1 MQAQGLGGTR
11 RAIQRE
17 PFRYD
22 FCAPYPRGRRAPHGR
37 TAAHSAIGRRFG
49 RYLAGAG
56 GTTDIPRRNYQTEP
70 LWTFWEWL
78 RAPQPLCL
86 HFSSLEATLIL
97 DMSVWS
103 LGL

>member
-49 RYLAGAG
+49 RYPAG
-56 GTTDIPRRNYQTEP
+56 GGRYHGHTAQKSSDGTP
-70 LWTFWEWL
+70 LDFL
-78 RAPQPLCL
+78 GMAPCPPAPVLAL
-86 HFSSLEATLIL
+86 
-97 DMSVWS
+97 
-103 LGL
+103 